1 MWPTHI
7 IIGYSTDA
15 PIVVRQSKLSN
26 PGATDKT
33 QASVRTSA
41 SETRTIRAAKLPR
54 LYPEYMY
61 TTCSREA
68 ERSAKEIPYKIRS
81 AKDVRLLCYM

>member
-1 MWPTHI
+1 MNTELLPFNTTRARTHSGPQARESLSQWTEVWPTHI

-15 PIVVRQSKLSN
+15 PIVVRQSN

-61 TTCSREA
+61 
-68 ERSAKEIPYKIRS
+68 
-81 AKDVRLLCYM
+81 YM